1 METRKKKK
9 PFKLAEAMWQY
20 SSRVMGETILNRLGA
35 ENAAEGDQPEQETGP
50 ETQEPVE
57 GVEADTD
64 ADLTEDA
71 PAEEKPPARDNDP
84 DDTEPEMPVIGLDG
98 KTKDG
103 AMPYEILKDKLEWMR

>member
-1 METRKKKK
+1 
-9 PFKLAEAMWQY
+9 MWQY

-35 ENAAEGDQPEQETGP
+35 ENAAESDQPEQEAGP
-50 ETQEPVE
+50 ETQEPLE

-64 ADLTEDA
+64 TDLTEEV